1 MVYGLLYTG
10 RHPRYARPAAGFSP
24 ASSFLP
30 RGRGYLLRE
39 LAHDQWEAA
48 LKSCWH
54 EERKTLKRTP
64 KAGLSECTLENG

>member
-10 RHPRYARPAAGFSP
+10 RHPRYARRAAGFSP

-30 RGRGYLLRE
+30 RGRVICSGSWLMT
-39 LAHDQWEAA
+39 QWEAA

-54 EERKTLKRTP
+54 EERKTLK
-64 KAGLSECTLENG
+64 

>member
-1 MVYGLLYTG
+1 MVYGLLYAG

-24 ASSFLP
+24 VSSFLP
-30 RGRGYLLRE
+30 RGGVILLMT
-39 LAHDQWEAA
+39 QWEAA